1 MTLNFYSNRQQ
12 DVKDSQIEV
21 MGKQEN
27 INFAKKKN
35 TSFLEQPNLFD
46 RAFTEDDCE
55 NIMRHNCVSKES
67 SVETCHFPI
76 RAISGGRLSAMQDKD
91 AQTQQII

>member
-1 MTLNFYSNRQQ
+1 MTLNCYSNRQQ

-35 TSFLEQPNLFD
+35 TSFLKQINLFD
-46 RAFTEDDCE
+46 HACTEDDCVRTSWDS
-55 NIMRHNCVSKES
+55 IVYHK
-67 SVETCHFPI
+67 
-76 RAISGGRLSAMQDKD
+76 RAL
-91 AQTQQII
+91 